1 MKSVIAFLL
10 AATVASTGSAGPL
23 TPGTTQTH
31 TAFVAAAKAAGYTSF
46 GSRYTADPSV
56 RCEIWWTPSTTI
68 PTFVFACA
76 SAVQNSAGTWGIF
89 SASPTRVNGESDLA
103 IPLGLK

>member
-1 MKSVIAFLL
+1 MRAPIFAALLL
-10 AATVASTGSAGPL
+10 ATPAAAGPL
-23 TPGTTQTH
+23 DPGTAQAH
-31 TAFVAAAKAAGYTSF
+31 NVFVAAAKAAGYTSF

-76 SAVQNSAGTWGIF
+76 SAVQNAAGTWGIYA
-89 SASPTRVNGESDLA
+89 ASPTRVNGESDLA
-103 IPLGLK
+103 IPLGVK